1 MALVAD
7 EAKPF
12 PLTVASVMRGPELVG
27 YPPSDLRWSGDSK
40 ELFFEWRQ
48 PADDE
53 AATYVVARGGGEPRR
68 LSEEERKLAPS
79 AACEWD
85 KAERRCLAIQGGDV
99 VLVDTVARTRRVLAG
114 STGSESSPRF
124 AMRETAATYVRDN
137 NLFRVAL
144 AGDGDVLVQL
154 TDVAPKKKEPKLT
167 DSQQFLKDE
176 ERKLL
181 KQVDEAAARRKRG
194 EERKERQAPPRFEI
208 AEGQSVS
215 EALTSGDG
223 RFAFLLVA
231 QKAEGAKTADVPNYV
246 TESAYVEAIPARTN
260 VGDKQETRRL
270 AVMDLKDRKSV
281 WAYVDGVTEPEPVKK
296 RRPGDRGG
304 EQSSLKNPEDE
315 PKRMRA
321 RSRSARCA
329 GAFPC
334 SPRRGRARRGGSR
347 GRQPGP
353 LARPASTRPA
363 GKGACSTTSTTTPG
377 CATPASPG
385 PGRASAGWTTGRSG
399 SCRRP
404 PATPTS
410 TRWMP
415 RRRPRHRR
423 PSPPVR
429 GRSSR

>member
-1 MALVAD
+1 M
-7 EAKPF
+7 
-12 PLTVASVMRGPELVG
+12 
-27 YPPSDLRWSGDSK
+27 
-40 ELFFEWRQ
+40 
-48 PADDE
+48 
-53 AATYVVARGGGEPRR
+53 
-68 LSEEERKLAPS
+68 
-79 AACEWD
+79 
-85 KAERRCLAIQGGDV
+85 
-99 VLVDTVARTRRVLAG
+99 ARTRRVLAG

-181 KQVDEAAARRKRG
+181 KQVEEAAARRKRA

-270 AVMDLKDRKSV
+270 AVMDLEDRKSV

-296 RRPGDRGG
+296 EDATPEAAAGKQPSP
-304 EQSSLKNPEDE
+304 EESKNDE
-315 PKRMRA
+315 PKKEDAGKKQKREVRWSLPVLSPEGTRAVAAVRAADSRDRWLVLARSGQRERA
-321 RSRSARCA
+321 RARPPA
-329 GAFPC
+329 RRRLGA
-334 SPRRGRARRGGSR
+334 RARLPRVRDRLRLGG
-347 GRQPGP
+347 
-353 LARPASTRPA
+353 RPDALVPVGGHA
-363 GKGACSTTSTTTPG
+363 
-377 CATPASPG
+377 
-385 PGRASAGWTTGRSG
+385 
-399 SCRRP
+399 
-404 PATPTS
+404 ATPTS
-410 TRWMP
+410 TRSMP

-423 PSPPVR
+423 PSPPAR
-429 GRSSR
+429 GRSWR